1 MRVVLCRGRRMA
13 RCCSW
18 PNGCKRR
25 ARMQVS
31 SRGMAAVIE
40 QKLEGGVVIGQT
52 KDHAHTHTRTHART
66 QRGEGNSNYSRYRAA
81 AGRSSWRARRLGL
94 RYHRPRPLACRS
106 PGWSRACVLVC
117 KWRIKHTVR
126 CTTVQYHYSTALPNR
141 MATLARTSETD
152 QDLASPLPFSNSR
165 PIHSHALLLLPP
177 PN

>member
-1 MRVVLCRGRRMA
+1 M
-13 RCCSW
+13 
-18 PNGCKRR
+18 
-25 ARMQVS
+25 
-31 SRGMAAVIE
+31 
-40 QKLEGGVVIGQT
+40 IGQT

-165 PIHSHALLLLPP
+165 PIHSHALLLLLPP
-177 PN
+177 TEAQARKTPQPSPRALFSSTPQAHPSPSLALPTDNP